1 MDKCKVHP
9 KMRCIEVEE
18 RRRLRKKVVNVLDNT
33 MGKGLRNKGAKLRGN
48 DIVRKVDIY
57 L

>member
-1 MDKCKVHP
+1 
-9 KMRCIEVEE
+9 VEE